1 MESQTIE
8 TPETVSTVTES
19 AAVAPKQSRIA
30 AMLATVKA
38 APKWV
43 LMTVPALLVA
53 GGGYAYLHHG
63 AKSGDSVAAVNGQQV
78 AMVAPEGQPQ
88 GFVPVAYD
96 QGYGPA
102 YYGPGYGNYGRGDAY
117 GNGNGYGRGY
127 GHGHGNGRARG
138 NFSFSMGGDMDGSSS
153 AYGDNRYDGYGAG
166 NNRWSGNR
174 GWW

>member
-8 TPETVSTVTES
+8 TPEAVSTVID
-19 AAVAPKQSRIA
+19 AAAEAPKQSRAA
-30 AMLATVKA
+30 AMWASVKS

-53 GGGYAYLHHG
+53 GGGYAYLHSD
-63 AKSGDSVAAVNGQQV
+63 KSGESVAAVNGQQV

-88 GFVPVAYD
+88 GFAPVAYD

-102 YYGPGYGNYGRGDAY
+102 YARGYDSYGRGDAY

-127 GHGHGNGRARG
+127 GHGRGNGHARG

-153 AYGDNRYDGYGAG
+153 AYGDNRYEGYGAG